1 MCSETLYTRGVFLN
15 FASNTATAFVAGN
28 QTYNF
33 TCGAV
38 QCIRPYA
45 TAVGAVC
52 VSFSKHWYA
61 SLLLSFVIKQ
71 GQSYAYARFTM
82 PFLFFKGLLASSYSF
97 MHAILLNVLMIQH
110 MQQFIAPFV
119 D

>member
-33 TCGAV
+33 MCGAA
-38 QCIRPYA
+38 QCMRPYA

-82 PFLFFKGLLASSYSF
+82 PFLFFKGLLASSHSF
-97 MHAILLNVLMIQH
+97 MHAILLNFDDTTHAAVYCTL
-110 MQQFIAPFV
+110 FFF
-119 D
+119 